1 MLGRKVFYYAGTQRI
16 DSVISGVED
25 GHYKLSNGLYFHGI
39 TKEHSDYEVVLTDF
53 EGKPSKLNF
62 A

>member
-16 DSVISGVED
+16 DSVISGIED
-25 GHYKLSNGLYFHGI
+25 GHYRLSNGHYFNGI
-39 TKEHSDYEVVLTDF
+39 TKEHVGYDAVLVDA
-53 EGKPSKLNF
+53 EGSPSKLNF